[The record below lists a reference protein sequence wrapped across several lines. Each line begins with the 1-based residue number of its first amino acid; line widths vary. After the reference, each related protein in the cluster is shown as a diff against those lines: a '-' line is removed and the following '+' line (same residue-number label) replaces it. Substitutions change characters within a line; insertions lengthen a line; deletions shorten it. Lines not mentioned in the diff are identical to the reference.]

1 MCYSKLSFYRLIRH
15 HTRKAFALP
24 GKQIGCKDSA
34 FLPNSK
40 ASPAF
45 REERVMG
52 AIIHGIRSIQKKVF
66 QPDVLEQPYFCSR
79 LVMDASREVA
89 VVAV

>member
-52 AIIHGIRSIQKKVF
+52 AIIHGIRSIQKEVF
-66 QPDVLEQPYFCSR
+66 GQKFISKK
-79 LVMDASREVA
+79 SKINST
-89 VVAV
+89 